1 MSTTLVD
8 SKVADLLFG
17 KTRGEILGLLYG
29 RPDEAFYFQQIR
41 RQIAA
46 AGVGAV
52 QREVRKL
59 LDAGLVQRSEV
70 GNQVFYRA
78 NRDNPIFPELRAIV
92 SKTVGAFQVLR
103 MALEPF
109 AKQIEIAFV
118 YGSVARQDDNAASDV
133 DVMIVGKIEL
143 EQLVEPFAEAE
154 KILARPVNPT
164 LYSSSEFKAKLR
176 GGNHFLSAVLSGEK
190 FFLLGDESELRAIRE
205 ERVDRRGADKRR

>member
-1 MSTTLVD
+1 MD

-29 RPDEAFYFQQIR
+29 RPDEACYFHQIR

-92 SKTVGAFQVLR
+92 IKTVGAFQVLR